1 MSTRVISPSDRRRA
15 ITAGAIGNFVEWF
28 DFLAFGALAA
38 VLAPLFFP
46 SDNPTASIMSTF
58 ATFAVAFVFRPL
70 GGIFFGYVGDR
81 WGRRS
86 SLSATVLVM
95 SGATVVVGLLPTAES
110 IGAWAAVLL
119 VAARCLQGLGAGGEW
134 SGSVVYLVE
143 FGDQRRR
150 SLFASL
156 TPTGS
161 WLGAMASIGLI
172 TALTA
177 ALGSQA
183 VSDWAWRVPFLL
195 AAPLG
200 LVGLYMR
207 MRLQD
212 TPAFEEL
219 KAAETRERNPIGQAF
234 RRHKKAM
241 LIIFVGG
248 AVGAACSYMLI
259 AYMVTYMTTT
269 VGISKDV
276 ALLTNTIAIGVAAVA
291 TVTAG
296 ILADRYGRKPIYL
309 GATALQLVLVIP
321 VFAWISTGNVV
332 GVLVGQCVL
341 AVLNGAMLAPFA
353 VLCVELFPAH
363 VRYAASG
370 IGYSI
375 GAGLFG
381 GISPLVATAL
391 VSWTG
396 QAIAPAYYLVASLLL
411 TLVVFSV
418 FVRETLNSG
427 KTAEDTEADADVR
440 LAAT

>member
-1 MSTRVISPSDRRRA
+1 MATHAISRSDRRRA

-46 SDNPTASIMSTF
+46 SGNATASIMSTF

-70 GGIFFGYVGDR
+70 GGVLFGYIGDR

-95 SGATVVVGLLPTAES
+95 SGATVVVGLLPTAGS

-119 VAARCLQGLGAGGEW
+119 VVARCVQGLGAGGEW

-143 FGDQRRR
+143 FGNQRRR

-161 WLGAMASIGLI
+161 WLGAMASVALI
-172 TALTA
+172 TGLTA
-177 ALGSQA
+177 ALGSAA
-183 VSDWAWRVPFLL
+183 VSDWAWRIPFLL

-200 LVGLYMR
+200 FVGLYMR
-207 MRLQD
+207 IRLQD

-219 KAAETRERNPIGQAF
+219 KASKARERNPIGQAF
-234 RRHKKAM
+234 RKHKSAM
-241 LIIFVGG
+241 LVIFVGG
-248 AVGAACSYMLI
+248 AVSAASSYLLI
-259 AYMVTYMTTT
+259 AYMVTYMTNT
-269 VGISKDV
+269 VGIAKDV

-296 ILADRYGRKPIYL
+296 LLADRYGRKPIYL
-309 GATALQLVLVIP
+309 GAAALQLVLAVPI
-321 VFAWISTGNVV
+321 FAWIGTGQSFA
-332 GVLVGQCVL
+332 VLLGQCVL
-341 AVLNGAMLAPFA
+341 AALNGAMLAPFA
-353 VLCVELFPAH
+353 VLCVELFPPH

-370 IGYSI
+370 IGYSV
-375 GAGLFG
+375 GAGLLG

-396 QAIAPAYYLVASLLL
+396 QSVAPAYYLAASLLL
-411 TLVVFSV
+411 TVVVFSF
-418 FVRETLNSG
+418 FVSETLIPG
-427 KTAEDTEADADVR
+427 ARDAQADPDSS